1 MCCSEPTCKSV
12 IIVRMSDAADKIPEL
27 PDDVGALKSIIGEKL
42 AIIGAQTTHVRE
54 MEFRIAVLEEKLRL
68 AAHKRYGASSEKAD
82 PAQPSLLELFNEAES
97 LVGASAADG
106 AAAPDT
112 EITVPAHTR
121 AKGGRKPFPADL
133 PRERVEHDIADAEK
147 MCPCGSGHQRPKIG
161 EVVTEQSDIE
171 PAKIKIIQNVRFK
184 YGPCHVCDGVFP
196 DVSETS
202 AAPAPAAGVIPASAA
217 SAPSAAATRT
227 APRTIIVA
235 PLPAQPIPKSI
246 ATAGLCAFIAIMK
259 YADGLPLYRQEKI
272 LARYGI
278 DISRAT
284 LASWMI
290 KLGELI
296 VPLMNLLHETQ
307 VSYDVMQM
315 DETTVQVLK
324 EDGRAAQTKSR
335 MWVRRGGSPTTPVIL
350 FDYEPTRSGAVAWR
364 LLEDFKGILQSDGYS
379 GYIAV
384 GKRDGIV
391 HVGCLAHARRKFDE
405 ALKAQKAT
413 GRGGL
418 AAEGLAL
425 IQRIYRIEKAAR
437 EAKLT
442 PDQRKKLRDERARP
456 IWDEL
461 RRWLDAKRGHAP
473 PQTLVGQ
480 AMTFLDNQWPLLI
493 GYLEDGRIEIDN
505 NLCENAIRP
514 FVLGRKAWL
523 FSDTPAGA
531 EASARLYS
539 LIETAKA
546 SGLEPYAYLKHVFT
560 ELPKAITLADVEA
573 LLPWAIAKP
582 ATQSVAA

>member
-1 MCCSEPTCKSV
+1 M
-12 IIVRMSDAADKIPEL
+12 
-27 PDDVGALKSIIGEKL
+27 IGEKSTQL
-42 AIIGAQTTHVRE
+42 RE
-54 MEFRIAVLEEKLRL
+54 LEMRVAVLEEKLRL
-68 AAHKRYGASSEKAD
+68 AQHKRFGASSEKAD
-82 PAQPSLLELFNEAES
+82 PDQLGLFNEAES
-97 LVGASAADG
+97 LAVASDANDEAASE
-106 AAAPDT
+106 T
-112 EITVPAHTR
+112 EIAVPAHTR

-133 PRERVEHDIADAEK
+133 PRERVEHDIAENDK
-147 MCPCGSGHQRPKIG
+147 MCPCGSGHQCPRIG

-171 PAKIKIIQNVRFK
+171 PAKIKIIQNVRVK

-196 DVSETS
+196 ESSERTATS
-202 AAPAPAAGVIPASAA
+202 EVPAAAHAA
-217 SAPSAAATRT
+217 VVVPEARA
-227 APRTIIVA
+227 IIVA
-235 PLPAQPIPKSI
+235 PLLAQPIPKSI
-246 ATAGLCAFIAIMK
+246 AAPGMCAFIAIMK

-307 VSYDVMQM
+307 VSYDVLQM

-335 MWVRRGGSPTTPVIL
+335 MWVRRGGSPKTPVIL

-364 LLEDFKGILQSDGYS
+364 LLEDFKGVLQSDGYS

-425 IQRIYRIEKAAR
+425 IQRIYRIEKLAR

-442 PDQRKKLRDERARP
+442 PEQHQKLRDERARP
-456 IWDEL
+456 VWDEL

-480 AMTFLDNQWPLLI
+480 AMTFLDNQWPLLVR
-493 GYLEDGRIEIDN
+493 YLDDGRIEVDN

-514 FVLGRKAWL
+514 VVLGRKAWL

-531 EASARLYS
+531 TASARLYS

-546 SGLEPYAYLKHVFT
+546 SGLEPYVYLRHVFT

-573 LLPWAIAKP
+573 LMPWNVRPSTTRLGEAERRN
-582 ATQSVAA
+582 SVTT